1 MSGSVG
7 KQRIS
12 PLGDMTRAWNDR
24 KPGVLTD
31 LLASSTGAV
40 ILATEAIVVTAHPN
54 EGPKSSSVT
63 HEQ

>member
-1 MSGSVG
+1 
-7 KQRIS
+7 
-12 PLGDMTRAWNDR
+12 MTRAWNDR